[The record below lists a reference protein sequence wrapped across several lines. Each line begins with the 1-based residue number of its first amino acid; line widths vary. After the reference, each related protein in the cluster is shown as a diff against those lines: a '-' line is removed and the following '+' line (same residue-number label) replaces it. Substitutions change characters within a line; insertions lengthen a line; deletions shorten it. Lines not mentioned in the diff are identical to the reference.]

1 MPATCSSEDGRV
13 ASRCAG
19 MLRSQP
25 PWTSGNCLSHQ
36 PMAGTSSHRQMALE
50 NSQVIGSHAARCP
63 PPRARSAIAVKT
75 LEVALAAINT
85 ARKTI
90 CRRNILRAVAGLRIW
105 TVSMAMAEH
114 VSPPLSRGGIRANN
128 PSRSKGARCRRAD
141 PAFRCGVEITT
152 AALAASALPDT
163 SMDSRSSPAEMRAP
177 APENVHAA
185 RAARLRYVSDRQPG
199 ISRRVVAAG
208 FSYRDPEGRVIRS
221 AAELARIKALA
232 VPPAWTGVWI
242 CPLENG
248 HLQATGRDARRRKQ
262 YRYHRRWRQTRDE
275 TKYEHMLEFGRGLPA
290 IRRRIAAD
298 LGLAGL
304 PREKVLA
311 AVVRLMEDTLARVGN
326 PEYAAQNNTFG
337 LTTLRNRHVRI
348 VRGRIELDF
357 RAKHGIRHVSL
368 VSDRKLARVVKNC
381 RDLPGFEL
389 FQYIDEV
396 GERHCIDSAD
406 VNDYLRE
413 ISGRDITAKDFRTW
427 AATNLAVLALAG
439 QEQEPPTR
447 KAQLAAIK
455 QVARRLGNTPAV
467 CRKCYIHP
475 AVLEGYLDGS
485 LRRTLAA
492 LEQQDE

>member
-1 MPATCSSEDGRV
+1 
-13 ASRCAG
+13 
-19 MLRSQP
+19 
-25 PWTSGNCLSHQ
+25 
-36 PMAGTSSHRQMALE
+36 
-50 NSQVIGSHAARCP
+50 
-63 PPRARSAIAVKT
+63 
-75 LEVALAAINT
+75 
-85 ARKTI
+85 
-90 CRRNILRAVAGLRIW
+90 
-105 TVSMAMAEH
+105 
-114 VSPPLSRGGIRANN
+114 
-128 PSRSKGARCRRAD
+128 
-141 PAFRCGVEITT
+141 
-152 AALAASALPDT
+152 
-163 SMDSRSSPAEMRAP
+163 MDSRSLPAETPAP
-177 APENVHAA
+177 APENMHAA
-185 RAARLRYVSDRQPG
+185 RAARLRYVSDSQPG
-199 ISRRVVAAG
+199 ISRRAVAAG
-208 FSYRDPEGRVIRS
+208 FSYRDTRGRVIRN

-262 YRYHRRWRQTRDE
+262 YRYHRRWREARDE
-275 TKYEHMLEFGRGLPA
+275 TKYGHMLEFGRALPA
-290 IRRRIAAD
+290 IRRRLAAD
-298 LGLAGL
+298 LGLPGL
-304 PREKVLA
+304 PRAKVLA

-337 LTTLRNRHVRI
+337 LTTLRNRHVRV

-357 RAKHGIRHVSL
+357 RAKHGIRHVSV

-381 RDLPGFEL
+381 RDLPGSEL
-389 FQYIDEV
+389 FQYIDEA

-427 AATNLAVLALAG
+427 AATNLSVLALAS

-447 KAQLAAIK
+447 KAQLAAIR

-475 AVLEGYLDGS
+475 AVLDGYLNGT

-492 LEQQDE
+492 VGNEEQPQEMWRIERIVMRYLAGHAGASS

>member
-1 MPATCSSEDGRV
+1 
-13 ASRCAG
+13 
-19 MLRSQP
+19 
-25 PWTSGNCLSHQ
+25 
-36 PMAGTSSHRQMALE
+36 
-50 NSQVIGSHAARCP
+50 
-63 PPRARSAIAVKT
+63 
-75 LEVALAAINT
+75 
-85 ARKTI
+85 
-90 CRRNILRAVAGLRIW
+90 
-105 TVSMAMAEH
+105 
-114 VSPPLSRGGIRANN
+114 
-128 PSRSKGARCRRAD
+128 
-141 PAFRCGVEITT
+141 
-152 AALAASALPDT
+152 
-163 SMDSRSSPAEMRAP
+163 MDSRSSQAEIPVP
-177 APENVHAA
+177 APENVQAA

-199 ISRRVVAAG
+199 ISRRAVAGG
-208 FSYRDPEGRVIRS
+208 FSYRDAKGRVIRS
-221 AAELARIKALA
+221 AAELVRIRGLA

-262 YRYHRRWRQTRDE
+262 YRYHRRWRLTRDE

-337 LTTLRNRHVRI
+337 LTTLRNRHVRV

-357 RAKHGIRHVSL
+357 RSKHGIRHVSL

-381 RDLPGFEL
+381 RDLPGCEL
-389 FQYIDEV
+389 FQYIDEA

-406 VNDYLRE
+406 VNGYLRE

-439 QEQEPPTR
+439 EEQEPPTR
-447 KAQLAAIK
+447 KAQVAAIK
-455 QVARRLGNTPAV
+455 QVASRLGNTPAV

-475 AVLEGYLDGS
+475 AVLEGYLNGS

-492 LEQQDE
+492 VGQEDQPPEMWRIERIVMRYLAEQSGASS